1 MIAARTKWRHWRVS
15 EQMKTT
21 PKHQAGFT
29 LVEIMIVVA
38 IIGLLAAIAIPN
50 FVKSR
55 AMAQK
60 NACIANLKAINGAM
74 NLWAVENKKSPTDT
88 YSLTDTSLLNFI
100 KGSFLPACPG
110 GGTYSPGASIS
121 VSPQCSL
128 SSTGHTL

>member
-1 MIAARTKWRHWRVS
+1 
-15 EQMKTT
+15 MKTT

-60 NACIANLKAINGAM
+60 NACIANLKAIDGAM
-74 NLWAVENKKSPTDT
+74 NLWAIRHGLRPADACALHVWSSSVVCALDSFANCTD
-88 YSLTDTSLLNFI
+88 
-100 KGSFLPACPG
+100 
-110 GGTYSPGASIS
+110 
-121 VSPQCSL
+121 
-128 SSTGHTL
+128 STLIQAAFSTVHRQNDFF